1 MSEFREL
8 LTSFQRQLLALSLR
22 DGLIHLQINYGPS
35 ESMVFQ
41 TRETYN
47 SGGWVRV
54 EAARAER
61 NGVETGVL
69 RVSFNGAKEEL
80 MDTIDLPRG
89 AEFQA
94 STEDPIGANC
104 FDTVLVTD
112 RHHVISGVSD

>member
-1 MSEFREL
+1 M
-8 LTSFQRQLLALSLR
+8 
-22 DGLIHLQINYGPS
+22 IHLQINYGPS

-41 TRETYN
+41 TTETYN
-47 SGGWVRV
+47 SGGWVKV

-69 RVSFNGAKEEL
+69 RVTFNGAKEEL

-94 STEDPIGANC
+94 SDPHEKKSSILNMQ
-104 FDTVLVTD
+104 
-112 RHHVISGVSD
+112 

>member
-1 MSEFREL
+1 M
-8 LTSFQRQLLALSLR
+8 
-22 DGLIHLQINYGPS
+22 IHLQINYGPS

-41 TRETYN
+41 TTETYN
-47 SGGWVRV
+47 SGGWVKV

-94 STEDPIGANC
+94 SDQRAIPQSC
-104 FDTVLVTD
+104 
-112 RHHVISGVSD
+112 SVSLLSSVSLFLEK

>member
-1 MSEFREL
+1 MCEY
-8 LTSFQRQLLALSLR
+8 LTFQRQLLALSLR
-22 DGLIHLQINYGPS
+22 DGMIHLQINYGPS

-41 TRETYN
+41 TSETYN
-47 SGGWVRV
+47 SGGWVKV

-94 STEDPIGANC
+94 STNMLWHFARSLHYVE
-104 FDTVLVTD
+104 
-112 RHHVISGVSD
+112 

>member
-1 MSEFREL
+1 
-8 LTSFQRQLLALSLR
+8 
-22 DGLIHLQINYGPS
+22 
-35 ESMVFQ
+35 MVFQ
-41 TRETYN
+41 TSETYN
-47 SGGWVRV
+47 SGGWVKV

-94 STEDPIGANC
+94 STSATMLWHTAPFIQMI
-104 FDTVLVTD
+104 L
-112 RHHVISGVSD
+112 H